1 MPDISLR
8 ERLIGT
14 WKLVSAMREEIPSG
28 RKTAFF
34 GQNPVGY
41 ITYTPEGRMTVLI
54 VRGDRPRPKGP
65 VPSAAEAQTLFASVV
80 SYGGTYTVNGNEI
93 THHVDLSWNELWT
106 GTEQTRLV
114 TFDGERVRLSTHPSL
129 DPIEGKLSVRTMTW
143 ERVK

>member
-1 MPDISLR
+1 MPDIFLR

-34 GQNPVGY
+34 GENPAGY
-41 ITYTPEGRMTVLI
+41 ITYTPEGRMIVLI
-54 VRGDRPRPKGP
+54 VRSDRQRPKGP
-65 VPSAAEAQTLFASVV
+65 VASGPEAQALFASVV
-80 SYGGTYTVNGNEI
+80 SYSGTYTVNGNEI

-114 TFDGERVRLSTHPSL
+114 AFDGERVRLSTHPSL

-143 ERVK
+143 ERAK